1 MSGPPPIP
9 GKLKL
14 LYGNRGHRRIH
25 PEPEP
30 EPLVECPEPPD
41 YLSAYASEEWRRVA
55 PQLLQLGLLTELDIP
70 MLGVYCASYDRWRS
84 VVEVIARERI
94 AETSALGK
102 RLAAIRRAAAEQMVR
117 LAGEFGMTPL
127 ARSRL
132 TGGLG
137 RQAKPSKFEG
147 LIA

>member
-1 MSGPPPIP
+1 
-9 GKLKL
+9 LKL
-14 LYGNRGHRRIH
+14 LHGNPGHRRIH
-25 PEPEP
+25 PELEP
-30 EPLVECPEPPD
+30 EPLAAVPEPPD
-41 YLSAYASEEWRRVA
+41 CLDDYAAEEWRRVA
-55 PQLLQLGLLTELDIP
+55 PQLLALGLLSALDIP
-70 MLGVYCASYDRWRS
+70 LLALYCSAYGQWRTA
-84 VVEVIARERI
+84 VEILAREQI
-94 AETSALGK
+94 PEGSARAK
-102 RLAAIRRAAAEQMVR
+102 PLAQIRKAAAEQILR